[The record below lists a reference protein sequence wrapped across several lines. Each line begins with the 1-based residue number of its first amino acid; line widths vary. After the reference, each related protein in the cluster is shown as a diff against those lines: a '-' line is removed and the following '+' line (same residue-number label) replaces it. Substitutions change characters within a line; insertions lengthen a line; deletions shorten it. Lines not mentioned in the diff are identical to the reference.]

1 MDMWRQGLIVDQAA
15 LEQYRALSDQQLYE
29 LFAAEKA
36 NQDSFAPVYPTRRR
50 NNRNIADSRDQ
61 AIYMAQHKKLM
72 AIQAAIL
79 ERPSAASHP
88 DFQRLV
94 AMKGR
99 GCIITRAG
107 IFFLGVLILIVGALV
122 YACLSMTILT

>member
-1 MDMWRQGLIVDQAA
+1 MDILRRALTVDQAA
-15 LEQYRALSDQQLYE
+15 LEQYRTLSDQELYA

-36 NQDSFAPVYPTRRR
+36 QHDSFAPAHPTYRSRHR
-50 NNRNIADSRDQ
+50 EIPDSRDQ
-61 AIYMAQHKKLM
+61 ATYLAQHEKLV
-72 AIQAAIL
+72 ALQAAIL

-88 DFQRLV
+88 DFQSLV

-107 IFFLGVLILIVGALV
+107 IFFLGVMIIIGGAMV
-122 YACLSMTILT
+122 YGCSLLMAL

>member
-1 MDMWRQGLIVDQAA
+1 MNMWRRALIVDQAT
-15 LEQYRALSDQQLYE
+15 LEQYRPLSDQQLYE

-36 NQDSFAPVYPTRRR
+36 LHDSFTPIYPARLR
-50 NNRNIADSRDQ
+50 NKRKILDSRDQ
-61 AIYMAQHKKLM
+61 ATYLAQHQKLM

-88 DFQRLV
+88 DFQSLV

-107 IFFLGVLILIVGALV
+107 IFFLGVMIIIGGAMV
-122 YACLSMTILT
+122 YGCLSMAILT